1 MHVVEE
7 YVFKCSRISTRKITP
22 QLFETNWITKV
33 LQIFLVIGLTPN
45 AIVNRIDREI
55 DPSKIILN

>member
-1 MHVVEE
+1 MFLNVQE
-7 YVFKCSRISTRKITP
+7 ITP

-33 LQIFLVIGLTPN
+33 LQIYLVIGLTPN
-45 AIVNRIDREI
+45 AIINRIDREI